1 MLSEWNQ
8 CENAT
13 NYTISITFYKRQN
26 CWESKRSVVAKK
38 LGGGEGWTDVL
49 QGAYR
54 MKLFYIISVVVQT
67 WHYALVKTHRIL
79 QHEGWALI

>member
-13 NYTISITFYKRQN
+13 DYTISITFYKRQN

-38 LGGGEGWTDVL
+38 LGVWGRMNRCSTGGL
-49 QGAYR
+49 QDETVVYN
-54 MKLFYIISVVVQT
+54 SVVVQT